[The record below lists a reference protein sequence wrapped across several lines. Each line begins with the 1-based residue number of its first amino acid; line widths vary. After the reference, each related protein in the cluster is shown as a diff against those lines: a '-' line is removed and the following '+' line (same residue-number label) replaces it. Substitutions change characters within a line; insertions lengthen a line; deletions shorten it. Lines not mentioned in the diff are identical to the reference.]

1 MVDEVRVA
9 LVGMGWSPNEAESAT
24 VDLAVTAEATIE
36 ALLRQALRSMP
47 R

>member
-1 MVDEVRVA
+1 V
-9 LVGMGWSPNEAESAT
+9 

-36 ALLRQALRSMP
+36 GLLRQALRSMP